1 MNKSPCSSRCW
12 PSGHAAGKRRPLL
25 HGFCREV
32 TVTLP
37 RQRARGEI
45 FKLSLMITVIRLASG
60 GSESEYGAR
69 ESVAG
74 TSHCH
79 GHGAS
84 HAG

>member
-1 MNKSPCSSRCW
+1 MLR
-12 PSGHAAGKRRPLL
+12 
-25 HGFCREV
+25 GFCREV
-32 TVTLP
+32 TLP
-37 RQRARGEI
+37 SGHAGRYSSCHYPQANLIVETKSRFI